1 MTKQKPH
8 LRERRSIDRHFSGRI
23 TAAAEVALRNHLG
36 ACPDCRDYYDRHAQL
51 AQIDPQSLPVQ
62 ERLGAALGFAPAS
75 PVQAAWRRWALV
87 LAPVAATALV
97 VLAVR
102 WRPAADPASEFT
114 ARSAR
119 VEPALYA
126 YRVSHG
132 RPAPLAAR
140 MAPGDELAFAY
151 ENPTRYQRLIV
162 AAVDDQGSVFWYH
175 PDPEV
180 SARAVPIA
188 QAPGRHELPVAI
200 RHDYRGHS
208 LRIFGIFSNQ
218 SLSVADVR
226 PLLGPSGCSGLR
238 RQLPAVDIACV
249 EQVVALGQE
258 KQP

>member
-1 MTKQKPH
+1 MTKHKPH

-23 TAAAEVALRNHLG
+23 TPAAEVELRTHLV

-51 AQIDPQSLPVQ
+51 AQVDPQSLPVQ
-62 ERLGAALGFAPAS
+62 ERLGAALGFAPIPA
-75 PVQAAWRRWALV
+75 RRPWGRWVWV
-87 LAPVAATALV
+87 LTPVAATALV

-102 WRPAADPASEFT
+102 WRPAADPANEFT
-114 ARSAR
+114 ARGAR
-119 VEPALYA
+119 VEPALFA

-132 RPAPLAAR
+132 RPSPLTAR

-151 ENPTRYQRLIV
+151 ENPTQYQRLMV
-162 AAVDDQGSVFWYH
+162 AAVDEQGSVFWYH

-188 QAPGRHELPVAI
+188 QEPGRHELPVAI
-200 RHDYRGHS
+200 RHEYRGHS

-238 RQLPAVDIACV
+238 RQLPAVDIGCV

-258 KQP
+258 NEP